1 MLTWAY
7 FSEVFMGVDTPI
19 DNSARIRGAFYR
31 GSRALSPLA
40 EWMHV
45 PLDQINYVFC
55 GLLSISL
62 GHLLMRRKFS
72 PSNSTPHTRA
82 IVETILGLSLLSFC
96 FGNQLRVLLLQ
107 SVVAYAI
114 MWLLPSSRL
123 SAVLV
128 TVWSM
133 FYMTLVHLCRLQ
145 YDYGGYTM
153 DISGPVMVQTQR
165 LSSLAFN
172 LADGSLIR
180 ERERCKTLKSQSVN
194 VKPERVSAASVNLLS
209 DDALMDHTHP
219 SVNSL
224 KCMLVRS
231 LKSFTDGPARSL
243 SERTAFTNDFF
254 IQTYLDRLL
263 TKTPPTFS
271 RPIRPN
277 MLTNMLPSHI
287 EHAVERLPGPLEFF
301 AYTLCFHGA
310 CVGPFV
316 FFSEYQEYLMGYEKR
331 QLPPVPWRYML
342 RLFLRTTACGL
353 LSAYLSPVFPFE
365 FVVTETFMAWPILQ
379 RVLYS
384 TASLFLVRQKY
395 YFAWGLAELG
405 GISSGIGFSGY
416 CPSSGQPI
424 YHKVCNFEL
433 QQIESGVGLKHVID
447 AWNISTTRWLREVFY
462 DRLPH
467 SCRTAL
473 VFIISAFWHGFYPG
487 YYLMFCTFAMF
498 TFVSRMWRRN
508 MRTLC
513 RRTALSTFL
522 YNLFT
527 TVTTNVAINYAQAPF
542 HLLDLSASL
551 FFWRAFYFVPHW
563 TGALLLFGHFV
574 RPRLIRSKRWR
585 IPLPHGRTVGG

>member
-1 MLTWAY
+1 
-7 FSEVFMGVDTPI
+7 MGVDTPI
-19 DNSARIRGAFYR
+19 DNSERVRGAFYR
-31 GSRALSPLA
+31 GSRVLNPLA
-40 EWMHV
+40 TWMHV

-55 GLLSISL
+55 GLLSIAF

-72 PSNSTPHTRA
+72 PSNSAPHTRA
-82 IVETILGLSLLSFC
+82 IVETVLGLFLLSFC

-123 SAVLV
+123 TAVVV
-128 TVWSM
+128 TIWSM

-180 ERERCKTLKSQSVN
+180 ERERRKLGRSESIN
-194 VKPERVSAASVNLLS
+194 GKPERISEASVGSLS
-209 DDALMDHTHP
+209 DGVSVDHTNP

-224 KCMLVRS
+224 KHMLVRG
-231 LKSFTDGPARSL
+231 LKSFTDGPARSS
-243 SERTAFTNDFF
+243 SERAAFTNDLS

-263 TKTPPTFS
+263 TKTPAFP

-277 MLTNMLPSHI
+277 MLTSMLPSHI
-287 EHAVERLPGPLEFF
+287 EHAVDRLPGPLEFF

-316 FFSEYQEYLMGYEKR
+316 FYSEYQTYLQGYEKR
-331 QLPPVPWRYML
+331 QIPPVPWRYML
-342 RLFLRTTACGL
+342 RLFLRTVACGL
-353 LSAYLSPVFPFE
+353 LSAYLSPLFPFE
-365 FVVTETFMAWPILQ
+365 FVVTEAFMDWSILR

-416 CPSSGQPI
+416 CPSSGQPV
-424 YHKVCNFEL
+424 YQKVCSFDL
-433 QQIESGVGLKHVID
+433 RHIESGVGLKHVID
-447 AWNISTTRWLREVFY
+447 AWNVSTTRWLREVFY

-508 MRTLC
+508 MRPLC
-513 RRTALSTFL
+513 RRTALSVLL

-527 TVTTNVAINYAQAPF
+527 TVITNVAVNYAQAPF

-551 FFWRAFYFVPHW
+551 FFWSAFYFLPHW
-563 TGALLLFGHFV
+563 VAALLLFGHFV
-574 RPRLIRSKRWR
+574 RPRLIHSRQWR